1 MSQRFYSTKSP
12 GDFVDVKEAVLRSL
26 PADNGLYMPEKIEPL
41 GDDFWNGWRDLSLSQ
56 LGFRIARQV
65 FRESIPADQLEMIV
79 HEAINFPAPLV
90 TVKEKEYVL
99 ELYHGPTLA
108 FKDFGARFMARLMRW
123 LTRDDDGLLTVL
135 VATSGDTGGAVASAF
150 HKVPGTRVI
159 ILYPKGKVSGLQEKQ
174 LTTLGDNITALEIEG
189 TFDDCQRLVKSAF
202 LKREMSE
209 RMNLTSANSIN
220 ISRLVPQSFYY
231 FDAARNLPEGAKPTF
246 VIPSGNFGNLTAGL
260 FAEEMGL
267 PVEQFVAATNRN
279 DVVPV
284 YLKEGEYRPRPSVAT
299 ISNAMDVGAPS
310 NFARMESIFGSEWE
324 RMRSR
329 IAGFAYDDEM
339 TRDTIRRVNA
349 ETGYTLEPHGAVGW
363 MAAEAWRKD
372 HPEAHTVVLETAH
385 PSKFLDVME
394 EELGKSAIEI
404 PERLAC
410 LADREKVAIQLGTDE
425 SAFQDWLEGLE

>member
-123 LTRDDDGLLTVL
+123 LTRDDEGLLTVL

-284 YLKEGEYRPRPSVAT
+284 YLKEGEYRPRSSVAT

>member
-12 GDFVDVKEAVLRSL
+12 RDFVDVKEAVLRSL

-41 GDDFWNGWRDLSLSQ
+41 GDGFWSGWRDLSLSQ
-56 LGFRIARQV
+56 LGFQIARQV
-65 FRESIPADQLEMIV
+65 FRESIPAEQLEMIV

-90 TVKEKEYVL
+90 RVKEKEYVL

-108 FKDFGARFMARLMRW
+108 FKDFGARFMARLMGW
-123 LTRDDDGLLTVL
+123 LTKDDNGLLTVL

-329 IAGFAYDDEM
+329 IAGFAYDDER
-339 TRDTIRRVNA
+339 TCDTIRRVKA
-349 ETGYTLEPHGAVGW
+349 EAGYTLEPHGAVGW

-372 HPEAHTVVLETAH
+372 HPESHTVVLETAH

-394 EELGKSAIEI
+394 GELGKGAIDI

>member
-1 MSQRFYSTKSP
+1 MFQRFYSTKSP

-41 GDDFWNGWRDLSLSQ
+41 GDDFWNCWRDLSLSQ

-65 FRESIPADQLEMIV
+65 FRESIPAEQLEMIV

-123 LTRDDDGLLTVL
+123 LTKEDDGLLTVL

-310 NFARMESIFGSEWE
+310 NFARMESIFDSEWE

-339 TRDTIRRVNA
+339 TRDTIRRVKA

-410 LADREKVAIQLGTDE
+410 LADREKVAIQQGTDE

>member
-1 MSQRFYSTKSP
+1 MSQRFHSTKSP

-41 GDDFWNGWRDLSLSQ
+41 GDGFWNSWRDLSLSQ
-56 LGFRIARQV
+56 LGFQISRQV
-65 FRESIPADQLEMIV
+65 FRESIPAEQLEMIV

-108 FKDFGARFMARLMRW
+108 FKDFGARFMARLMGW
-123 LTRDDDGLLTVL
+123 LTKDDDGLLTVL

-329 IAGFAYDDEM
+329 ITGFAYDDEM
-339 TRDTIRRVNA
+339 TRDTIRRVKA

-410 LADREKVAIQLGTDE
+410 LADREKVAIQQGTDE